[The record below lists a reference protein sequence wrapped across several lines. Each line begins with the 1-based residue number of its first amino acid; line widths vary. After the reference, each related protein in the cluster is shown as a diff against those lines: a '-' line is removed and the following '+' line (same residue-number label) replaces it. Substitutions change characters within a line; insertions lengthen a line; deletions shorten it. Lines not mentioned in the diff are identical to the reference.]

1 MNSNKTSALT
11 KIFQERYIIIWQYSC
26 IGPKKGPKR
35 RPSPVRK
42 PAAEP
47 RKDRVGPIRPK
58 LHKLPKKLPQH
69 SHPQQKKKLPKA
81 IKAVKQPVAKKE
93 APPSPP
99 ARRPKQTRVA
109 KPQAQRRDYAAPTYE
124 APKPQI
130 IIKQVSHQTKLSGDQ
145 ACFSTCFSPLFA
157 KLKAI

>member
-1 MNSNKTSALT
+1 M
-11 KIFQERYIIIWQYSC
+11 
-26 IGPKKGPKR
+26 
-35 RPSPVRK
+35 
-42 PAAEP
+42 
-47 RKDRVGPIRPK
+47 GPIRPK

-69 SHPQQKKKLPKA
+69 AHPQQKKKLPKA

-99 ARRPKQTRVA
+99 ARRPQQTKVA

-130 IIKQVSHQTKLSGDQ
+130 IIKQVSYQTKEKRT
-145 ACFSTCFSPLFA
+145 ALFFA
-157 KLKAI
+157 LYLNFTPFLLNA